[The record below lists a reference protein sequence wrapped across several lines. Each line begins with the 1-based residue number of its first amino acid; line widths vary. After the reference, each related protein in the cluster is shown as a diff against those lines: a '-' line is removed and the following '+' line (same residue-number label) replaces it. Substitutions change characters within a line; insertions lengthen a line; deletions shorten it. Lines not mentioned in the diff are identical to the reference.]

1 MNFNVIK
8 NLAKVT
14 VAALT
19 DDIYMSTRISDNE
32 ELGWKRSENER
43 LSYER
48 HKMLKKVLGDVDIL
62 NPVVYNQGM
71 PESWTHK
78 DYMKMWRY
86 VLGIMR
92 MRNCKM
98 VAFQEDLPHS
108 IGCSEEITLGLR
120 TIILKGG
127 IYHGKLFNA

>member
-1 MNFNVIK
+1 MNMTVIK

-14 VAALT
+14 VAAFT

-48 HKMLKKVLGDVDIL
+48 QKALKKVFGDGVNIL

-71 PESWTHK
+71 PEDWTHK
-78 DYMKMWRY
+78 EYMRMWRY
-86 VLGIMR
+86 VLGIMKV
-92 MRNCKM
+92 RNCKM
-98 VAFQEDLPHS
+98 VAFQEDLTGS
-108 IGCSEEITLGLR
+108 RGCCEEITLGLKT
-120 TIILKGG
+120 TII
-127 IYHGKLFNA
+127 

>member
-1 MNFNVIK
+1 MNLNVIK

-14 VAALT
+14 MAALT

-32 ELGWKRSENER
+32 ELGWKMDENKR

-48 HKMLKKVLGDVDIL
+48 EKIIEDLFNKSVL
-62 NPVVYNQGM
+62 NPVVYNEGM

-78 DYMKMWRY
+78 EYMRMWRY
-86 VLGIMR
+86 VLCIMR

-98 VAFQEDLPHS
+98 VAFQEDLTGS
-108 IGCSEEITLGLR
+108 RGCKEEVTLGLE
-120 TIILKGG
+120 TII
-127 IYHGKLFNA
+127 FENR